1 MPWLALA
8 QKLAFWF
15 PVVLAVIL
23 WRSQRAR
30 ALWLLGLTVLQFLAL
45 VVVRS
50 VASGYAADA
59 VVPPWDVV
67 LFMQLFQVLPL
78 IVLMVLVARAT
89 SVLASDMRGRRVIRI
104 AGILYLAF
112 GAFVLMILVQDLF
125 GGA

>member
-50 VASGYAADA
+50 VASGYATNG